1 MIFWM
6 LNWIGM
12 LAVSVP
18 HNLCISTSSHLL
30 ILSNTH
36 SGLALESLI
45 TLLTPRFLP
54 FFMILWIIGAFPASF
69 LHPFSH
75 THQQHKPTANVS
87 VCLLPIPVL
96 PRIFHYG
103 YAAPF
108 YSVSRAVRTIVFGT
122 KNSGTSLLLSFPFLS
137 THSHPLLTSRNSR
150 TGLQHPAGVGGHLV
164 RVAAADPAVRKGE
177 GGDGAEETGGG

>member
-30 ILSNTH
+30 IFSNTR

-54 FFMILWIIGAFPASF
+54 FFMILWIISAFPASF
-69 LHPFSH
+69 LPPFSH

-103 YAAPF
+103 YAMPF
-108 YSVSRAVRTIVFGT
+108 YGVSRAVRTIVFGT
-122 KNSGTSLLLSFPFLS
+122 KNSGTSLLLSFPFHG
-137 THSHPLLTSRNSR
+137 THPLLTSCNSR
-150 TGLQHPAGVGGHLV
+150 TGLLHPAGVGGHLV
-164 RVAAADPAVRKGE
+164 RVATGDPAVRKGE
-177 GGDGAEETGGG
+177 GGDSVEETGGG